1 MQSFVQDRYFR
12 EHVRGRENPRVTAWF
27 FHAYVSHITAPPV
40 LREARALAAFWDK
53 ADILA
58 YPQEL
63 VVGSLFAAEVAW
75 FHYGD
80 GVVLDRK
87 RLEEYVRQNG
97 LDAQA
102 YGEMADRVEKACYQN
117 PYQPGFRSDRFT
129 EEQKRSLYSTAA
141 TSTWFGGHMAMD
153 YEKILKVGLGGYRKE
168 LALEKGSHP
177 EAKEFYEALE
187 VTLSAFQRLILRTAL
202 VCEQLASCQEE
213 DVLRENMERA
223 ALTLRAVA
231 EEPPAGF
238 REALQLVVMVH
249 LCSNADSFGRFDKY
263 LFPFF
268 QRDLEQGRLTEEEA
282 LDLLQS
288 LIIKVEQ
295 LDQIQNMTLG
305 GVLPDGSGNYT
316 RLTELMLKAVSNMG
330 YKGPNLALRVHPSM
344 PQHFWPLITSCLAT
358 GKGLPALYND
368 EEAIPALQRG
378 GYPLE
383 LARDY
388 CLGGCSQIM
397 FGGRSQFLNDIG
409 LMNVAKIFELTLH
422 NGRDV
427 LDGGKQISPA
437 TGEAWD
443 FPDFDSL
450 YRAFLRQLEYFIP
463 LEAEINTLDVLERGK
478 KEGYAFRSLFT
489 RGCIESGKG
498 IYEGGPLYQNVQLE
512 CIGITNTAD
521 SLYAVKKAVYQE
533 KRLTLAE
540 LVEIL
545 DNIFEGQEELR
556 DYLRGLDKFGNDREE
571 VDSLRMEITRFLFDG
586 LRGQKGPFGGR
597 YIPGEVIFTAHELC
611 GAHVGATPD
620 GRLRGE
626 VLADSAGSSQGMNRN
641 GPTAL
646 LNSVRKLPTEEMVT
660 SIVVNLKFHRA
671 FFEKHQEEAAALLR
685 AYFRG
690 GGQQVQVNVCD
701 KEELKDAVLHP
712 ERHQDLIVRVGGY
725 SDYFVRLSPALQ
737 QEIILRS
744 ESVV

>member
-1 MQSFVQDRYFR
+1 
-12 EHVRGRENPRVTAWF
+12 
-27 FHAYVSHITAPPV
+27 
-40 LREARALAAFWDK
+40 
-53 ADILA
+53 
-58 YPQEL
+58 
-63 VVGSLFAAEVAW
+63 
-75 FHYGD
+75 
-80 GVVLDRK
+80 
-87 RLEEYVRQNG
+87 
-97 LDAQA
+97 
-102 YGEMADRVEKACYQN
+102 
-117 PYQPGFRSDRFT
+117 
-129 EEQKRSLYSTAA
+129 
-141 TSTWFGGHMAMD
+141 
-153 YEKILKVGLGGYRKE
+153 
-168 LALEKGSHP
+168 
-177 EAKEFYEALE
+177 
-187 VTLSAFQRLILRTAL
+187 
-202 VCEQLASCQEE
+202 
-213 DVLRENMERA
+213 
-223 ALTLRAVA
+223 
-231 EEPPAGF
+231 
-238 REALQLVVMVH
+238 
-249 LCSNADSFGRFDKY
+249 
-263 LFPFF
+263 
-268 QRDLEQGRLTEEEA
+268 
-282 LDLLQS
+282 
-288 LIIKVEQ
+288 
-295 LDQIQNMTLG
+295 
-305 GVLPDGSGNYT
+305 
-316 RLTELMLKAVSNMG
+316 MG

-397 FGGRSQFLNDIG
+397 FGGCSQFLNDIG

-540 LVEIL
+540 LVDIL
-545 DNIFEGQEELR
+545 DNNFEGQEELR
-556 DYLRGLDKFGNDREE
+556 GYLRGLDKFGNDREE

-586 LRGQKGPFGGR
+586 LRRQKGPFGGR

-701 KEELKDAVLHP
+701 EEELKDAVLHP

>member
-1 MQSFVQDRYFR
+1 MQSLIQDRYFR
-12 EHVRGRENPRVTAWF
+12 EQVRGRENPRLTAWF
-27 FHAYVSHITAPPV
+27 FHAYVSHLADPPV
-40 LREARALAAFWDK
+40 LREAKALAAFWDR
-53 ADILA
+53 AEILV

-63 VVGSLFAAEVAW
+63 VVGSLYATEVAW

-80 GVVLDRK
+80 GVVLDRG
-87 RLEEYVRQNG
+87 RLLDYVRQNG
-97 LDAQA
+97 LNAED
-102 YGEMADRVEKACYQN
+102 YGEMADRVEKASYRN
-117 PYQPGFRSDRFT
+117 PYQPGFCPERFT
-129 EEQKRSLYSTAA
+129 EEQRRSLYSTAA
-141 TSTWFGGHMAMD
+141 TSTWFGGHLAMD

-168 LALEKGSHP
+168 LALGRAAHP
-177 EAKEFYEALE
+177 EAADFYEAME
-187 VTLSAFQRLILRTAL
+187 TTLSAFQRLIRRTAQA
-202 VCEQLASCQEE
+202 CGELALCQKEE
-213 DVLRENMERA
+213 ALRLNMERA
-223 ALTLRAVA
+223 ASALRAVE
-231 EEPPAGF
+231 EEPPTGF

-263 LFPFF
+263 LYPFF
-268 QRDLEQGRLTEEEA
+268 ERDLEQGRLTEEEA

-288 LIIKVEQ
+288 LVIKVEQ

-305 GVLPDGSGNYT
+305 GVLPDGGGNYN
-316 RLTELMLKAVSNMG
+316 RLTELMLRAVAGMG
-330 YKGPNLALRVHPSM
+330 YKGPNLALRVHPCM
-344 PQHFWPLITSCLAT
+344 PPHFWPLITSCLAT

-368 EEAIPALQRG
+368 EAAIPALQRG
-378 GYPLE
+378 GYPPE

-397 FGGRSQFLNDIG
+397 FGGCSQFLNDIG
-409 LMNVAKIFELTLH
+409 LMNVAKILELTLH

-437 TGEAWD
+437 TGEAEE
-443 FPDFDSL
+443 FADFDSL
-450 YRAFLRQLEYFIP
+450 YRAFRKQLDYFIP

-498 IYEGGPLYQNVQLE
+498 IFEGGPLYQNVQLE

-521 SLYAVKKAVYQE
+521 SLYAVKQAVYEE
-533 KRLTLAE
+533 KRLTLRE

-545 DNIFEGQEELR
+545 DRNFQGEQDLR
-556 DYLRGLDKFGNDREE
+556 EYLLGLDKFGNDLEE
-571 VDSLRMEITRFLFDG
+571 VDSLRREITQVLFDG
-586 LRGQKGPFGGR
+586 LRRQKGPFGGR

-611 GAHVGATPD
+611 GSHVGATPD

-626 VLADSAGSSQGMNRN
+626 VLADSAGSSQGMNRS

-646 LNSVRKLPTEEMVT
+646 LNSVKRLPTEDMVT
-660 SIVVNLKFHRA
+660 SIVLNLKFHRA

-685 AYFRG
+685 SYFKG

-701 KEELKDAVLHP
+701 SEELKHAVLHP
-712 ERHQDLIVRVGGY
+712 ECHQDLIVRVGGY

-737 QEIILRS
+737 EEIILRS